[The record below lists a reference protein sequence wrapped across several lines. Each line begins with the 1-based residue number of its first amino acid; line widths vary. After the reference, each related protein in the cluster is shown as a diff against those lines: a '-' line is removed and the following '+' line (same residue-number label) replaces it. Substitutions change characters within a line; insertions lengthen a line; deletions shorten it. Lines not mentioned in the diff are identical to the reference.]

1 MVQLTPRSFV
11 KNFGRES
18 PEEVLAGEFLLCQGI
33 RFAFDVKHPFR
44 ALRGAVMDLRR
55 IGDIEVRPPP
65 LLTPSLPPLTPLPNR
80 TPESTQPSAAPARSS
95 ASAPSSPTPTSTTP
109 PAKSC

>member
-65 LLTPSLPPLTPLPNR
+65 LPTPSLPPLTPLPNR
-80 TPESTQPSAAPARSS
+80 TPEST
-95 ASAPSSPTPTSTTP
+95 
-109 PAKSC
+109 